1 LLWVWSSGV
10 GPSDLV
16 FFFFFFLQA
25 NQHLAQQSKSYKL
38 PYRMYLKPLK

>member
-1 LLWVWSSGV
+1 LPRKRFAAELLSHFMRRL
-10 GPSDLV
+10 LV
-16 FFFFFFLQA
+16 VLQA